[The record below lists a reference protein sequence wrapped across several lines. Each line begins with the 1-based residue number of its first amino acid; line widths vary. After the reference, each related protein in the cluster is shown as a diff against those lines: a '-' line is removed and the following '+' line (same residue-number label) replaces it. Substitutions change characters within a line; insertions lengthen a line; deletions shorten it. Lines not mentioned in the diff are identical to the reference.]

1 MVERLQ
7 RDPEAIGRLK
17 DKLLANPTES
27 ETASLPRY
35 LMLAGAL
42 DDDVH
47 ERAARCF
54 TRKHV
59 MRFPFMRSFNNAT
72 NDCTRQQ

>member
-47 ERAARCF
+47 ERCRSLLHEEARHALSVYAQF
-54 TRKHV
+54 
-59 MRFPFMRSFNNAT
+59 
-72 NDCTRQQ
+72 Q